1 MRILINFPWQIA
13 LLCCIALTAGCSDS
27 DSGPALPAWEDAPCE
42 TVSSLNQYDGL
53 MSRWKEQTDAA
64 PFEAGRMVFTGSS
77 SIRFW
82 EQLQEDLSPWA
93 PIQRGFGGAISW
105 NLVEYIDE
113 TIIRHDPAAVVIFV
127 GTNDIAVDLGP
138 TVVVDSY
145 RCIVETVAQELGDD
159 VSIHYIAITPTPLRW
174 DQWSEANQ
182 ANEEIAALASQW
194 RGLHFIDTSPAFLA
208 TGEPPAADLF
218 ISDGLH
224 LSDAGYAIWAEEIR
238 EHLEATVP
246 KFSAVFDPL
255 EPGTTLLVD
264 LGPGNPEDGLLAPS
278 PDGFGRHWNSWH
290 PVEAN
295 TLLSSGE
302 HLGSLVTTSGEATS
316 LRLTFSGATKF
327 SAGLRDG
334 GLLDPSEA
342 FLGDLAVP
350 EATADFLY
358 VSATGTVLVGRGSLT
373 FEGLDPDAS
382 LQLRLFASRAG
393 LEMETVV
400 YRVSGAGAPQSRT
413 LNSSGDELASGDGF
427 AGNQDTVVMFE
438 GLAADTSGRLHVDFE
453 PQGGAL
459 GSTASLALI
468 ELKIVP

>member
-1 MRILINFPWQIA
+1 MAWD
-13 LLCCIALTAGCSDS
+13 CI
-27 DSGPALPAWEDAPCE
+27 
-42 TVSSLNQYDGL
+42 
-53 MSRWKEQTDAA
+53 
-64 PFEAGRMVFTGSS
+64 S
-77 SIRFW
+77 SILLR
-82 EQLQEDLSPWA
+82 P
-93 PIQRGFGGAISW
+93 SW
-105 NLVEYIDE
+105 QPES
-113 TIIRHDPAAVVIFV
+113 R
-127 GTNDIAVDLGP
+127 
-138 TVVVDSY
+138 
-145 RCIVETVAQELGDD
+145 
-159 VSIHYIAITPTPLRW
+159 LRP
-174 DQWSEANQ
+174 N
-182 ANEEIAALASQW
+182 
-194 RGLHFIDTSPAFLA
+194 
-208 TGEPPAADLF
+208 LF

-350 EATADFLY
+350 EAPQIFFMYLRPARCL
-358 VSATGTVLVGRGSLT
+358 SAEV
-373 FEGLDPDAS
+373 
-382 LQLRLFASRAG
+382 
-393 LEMETVV
+393 
-400 YRVSGAGAPQSRT
+400 
-413 LNSSGDELASGDGF
+413 
-427 AGNQDTVVMFE
+427 
-438 GLAADTSGRLHVDFE
+438 H
-453 PQGGAL
+453 
-459 GSTASLALI
+459 
-468 ELKIVP
+468 